1 MIFYDFEVFKHDWL
15 VHFID
20 VINQVEKTIVNDRD
34 ELIEYYEKNSTNLW
48 IGFNNL
54 HYDQF
59 IFKGILLGM
68 NPTDI
73 NDFIINQKNPEWK
86 YSDAFWR
93 LELNQY
99 DVFSGFNGLKQL
111 EAFMGHNIMETSVPF
126 NIDRKLTDEEL
137 QDVIKYCKYDVEQTI
152 EVFLRR
158 QGEFNSKMDLI
169 KEFNLPLSNISKT
182 NAQLSAEVLD
192 AVKQTRRDEF
202 DLDFPEEMRVNKYKD
217 IVRWYQNPVNHDYTK
232 KLEVDVAGV
241 PHIFAWGGLH
251 GARDNYIK
259 EGKFVLVDV
268 SSYYPSLMIQ
278 YDYMSRNIS
287 DKSNFSDMYDERFK
301 LKKAKDPKEGIFKL
315 ILNTTYGCMG
325 YKFNKL
331 HDQRMRNNV
340 CVTGQLLLLDL
351 LESFEKVRGIEVV
364 QSNTDG
370 ILLRYETDNQL
381 NKIKE
386 ISTEWSERTRL
397 NLDYDYFYKIIQKD
411 VNNYIALGED
421 YNVFVGGYVKDLDEL
436 DYDLPVVNKAIR
448 EYFINGTS
456 PEEYIGKEN
465 RLIEFQKVV
474 KISNKY
480 DYAIHNERQLQEKT
494 IRVFASKDPNDSE
507 VLKYRKLEDGK
518 EQYVKF
524 ANTSTTSFVDNGYI
538 KDKTIPRK
546 LDKQWYIDLTWR
558 RIKQFIG
565 EEK

>member
-1 MIFYDFEVFKHDWL
+1 
-15 VHFID
+15 
-20 VINQVEKTIVNDRD
+20 
-34 ELIEYYEKNSTNLW
+34 
-48 IGFNNL
+48 
-54 HYDQF
+54 
-59 IFKGILLGM
+59 
-68 NPTDI
+68 
-73 NDFIINQKNPEWK
+73 
-86 YSDAFWR
+86 
-93 LELNQY
+93 
-99 DVFSGFNGLKQL
+99 
-111 EAFMGHNIMETSVPF
+111 
-126 NIDRKLTDEEL
+126 
-137 QDVIKYCKYDVEQTI
+137 
-152 EVFLRR
+152 
-158 QGEFNSKMDLI
+158 
-169 KEFNLPLSNISKT
+169 
-182 NAQLSAEVLD
+182 
-192 AVKQTRRDEF
+192 
-202 DLDFPEEMRVNKYKD
+202 
-217 IVRWYQNPVNHDYTK
+217 
-232 KLEVDVAGV
+232 
-241 PHIFAWGGLH
+241 
-251 GARDNYIK
+251 
-259 EGKFVLVDV
+259 
-268 SSYYPSLMIQ
+268 MIQ

-370 ILLRYETDNQL
+370 ILLRYETDEQL
-381 NKIKE
+381 DKIKE
-386 ISTEWSERTRL
+386 ISDEWFNRTRL

-480 DYAIHNERQLQEKT
+480 DYAIHNEKQLQEKT

-518 EQYVKF
+518 EQYAKF
-524 ANTSTTSFVDNGYI
+524 ANTSEKVFIDNGNV
-538 KDKTIPRK
+538 KNKQAPSF
-546 LDKQWYIDLTWR
+546 LDKEWYVNLAWR
-558 RIKQFIG
+558 RINQFLG
-565 EEK
+565 K

>member
-73 NDFIINQKNPEWK
+73 NDFIINQKKPGWK

-111 EAFMGHNIMETSVPF
+111 EAFMGHDIMETSVPF
-126 NIDRKLTDEEL
+126 TIDRKLTDEEL

-251 GARDNYIK
+251 GARDN
-259 EGKFVLVDV
+259 
-268 SSYYPSLMIQ
+268 
-278 YDYMSRNIS
+278 SR
-287 DKSNFSDMYDERFK
+287 
-301 LKKAKDPKEGIFKL
+301 
-315 ILNTTYGCMG
+315 C
-325 YKFNKL
+325 
-331 HDQRMRNNV
+331 
-340 CVTGQLLLLDL
+340 
-351 LESFEKVRGIEVV
+351 
-364 QSNTDG
+364 
-370 ILLRYETDNQL
+370 
-381 NKIKE
+381 
-386 ISTEWSERTRL
+386 
-397 NLDYDYFYKIIQKD
+397 
-411 VNNYIALGED
+411 
-421 YNVFVGGYVKDLDEL
+421 
-436 DYDLPVVNKAIR
+436 
-448 EYFINGTS
+448 
-456 PEEYIGKEN
+456 
-465 RLIEFQKVV
+465 
-474 KISNKY
+474 
-480 DYAIHNERQLQEKT
+480 
-494 IRVFASKDPNDSE
+494 
-507 VLKYRKLEDGK
+507 
-518 EQYVKF
+518 
-524 ANTSTTSFVDNGYI
+524 
-538 KDKTIPRK
+538 
-546 LDKQWYIDLTWR
+546 
-558 RIKQFIG
+558 
-565 EEK
+565 